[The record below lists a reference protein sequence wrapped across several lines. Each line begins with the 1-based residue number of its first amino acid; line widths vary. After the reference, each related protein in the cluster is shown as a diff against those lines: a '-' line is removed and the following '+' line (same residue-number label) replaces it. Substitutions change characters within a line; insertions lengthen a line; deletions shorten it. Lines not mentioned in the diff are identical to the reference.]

1 MSVVVQTPK
10 PGRRVF
16 QDHGEAARILFVYDR
31 RSEGRRS
38 LCRAIVDESRWD
50 VAECGI
56 DEAKSAFA
64 DHDIV
69 ITDRATL
76 ITDPTESKRRI
87 YKGDELIRNLKAGG
101 RNPDL
106 LVIIASDME
115 DPSLEYEGRPPLD
128 ASDRYYKENIG
139 VHVQRYFKYPLDP
152 QLVVET
158 LKGLETNRY

>member
-10 PGRRVF
+10 QSRRVF
-16 QDHGEAARILFVYDR
+16 QDHGEATRILFVYDR
-31 RSEGRRS
+31 KTEWRRS
-38 LCRAIVDESRWD
+38 LCRAIVDENRWD
-50 VAECGI
+50 VTECDI
-56 DEAKSAFA
+56 DNAKSAFA

-69 ITDRATL
+69 VTDRATL
-76 ITDPTESKRRI
+76 ITDPTEPGRRI
-87 YKGDELIRNLKAGG
+87 YKGDELIRHLKAGG

-106 LVIIASDME
+106 VVIIASDAE
-115 DPSLEYEGRPPLD
+115 DPSLEYEGRQPLN
-128 ASDRYYKENIG
+128 APDRYYKSDIG